1 MSSQEHKTVCF
12 AEVSK
17 HNKPADAWVVVFER
31 VYDITSFYA
40 AHPGVRFPLYFF
52 CYSCFLYSPYFF
64 QMLSRERK
72 SYFLGWGEYVF
83 ETIFICLPEIIF
95 FISCRF
101 LFSRMQV
108 QHLQKSTTL
117 RS

>member
-1 MSSQEHKTVCF
+1 MLRILVF
-12 AEVSK
+12 VS
-17 HNKPADAWVVVFER
+17 PS
-31 VYDITSFYA
+31 I
-40 AHPGVRFPLYFF
+40 FF
-52 CYSCFLYSPYFF
+52 VILAFCIHLYFF
-64 QMLSRERK
+64 QMQSRELK